1 MTTQVAK
8 EVPWVDAWVRWER
21 NSDDGD
27 AADDCK
33 DDTVEEDDEELPPA
47 TESYTF
53 TYPNPSSDNDI
64 VLELKG
70 FHEDSEQ
77 IWNSTGL
84 KLWRSSHYL
93 CQHLVNEEAELL
105 QDENNANLRVLEVG
119 SGLGRCGLLA
129 HSLSHDNATTV
140 LTDGDTDTLKQLRQN
155 VSNNTS
161 AGDDTITC
169 KQLLWGEQH
178 AKNYLSQQSDKKKHF
193 DLILGS
199 DLIYVQSVIRPL
211 FETVRTLLCKHENAK
226 FLMAHCSRREGNE
239 VELSMVLDCAREEGF
254 EYDTMVEDD
263 DISLFSFR
271 RKGEEKET

>member
-1 MTTQVAK
+1 MTTQVAN
-8 EVPWVDAWVRWER
+8 EVPWVDAWVRWEI
-21 NSDDGD
+21 NNDYGD
-27 AADDCK
+27 TDHDDCN
-33 DDTVEEDDEELPPA
+33 DIEEDDEELPPA

-53 TYPNPSSDNDI
+53 TYPNPSADSDSDI

-105 QDENNANLRVLEVG
+105 QDGNNTNLRVLEVG

-155 VSNNTS
+155 VSTNTS
-161 AGDDTITC
+161 AGDETITC
-169 KQLLWGEQH
+169 KQ
-178 AKNYLSQQSDKKKHF
+178 F
-193 DLILGS
+193 
-199 DLIYVQSVIRPL
+199 
-211 FETVRTLLCKHENAK
+211 
-226 FLMAHCSRREGNE
+226 
-239 VELSMVLDCAREEGF
+239 
-254 EYDTMVEDD
+254 
-263 DISLFSFR
+263 IS
-271 RKGEEKET
+271 

>member
-1 MTTQVAK
+1 MTTQAAK

-21 NSDDGD
+21 NNDDGD
-27 AADDCK
+27 TDHDDCN
-33 DDTVEEDDEELPPA
+33 DVEEDDEELPPA

-53 TYPNPSSDNDI
+53 TYPNPSADSDI

-105 QDENNANLRVLEVG
+105 QDENNTNLRVLEVG

-155 VSNNTS
+155 VSTNTS

-178 AKNYLSQQSDKKKHF
+178 AKDYLSQQPNGKKHF

-199 DLIYVQSVIRPL
+199 DLIYVQSVIQPL
-211 FETVRTLLCKHENAK
+211 FETVRTLLCTHENAK

-239 VELSMVLDCAREEGF
+239 VELSMVLDAAKEEGF
-254 EYDTMVEDD
+254 EYEELIEDD
-263 DISLFSFR
+263 DISLFAFR
-271 RKGEEKET
+271 RKGAETET